1 MVHVDVRSITDWD
14 RVDWS
19 NPDLTEVVVNIDD
32 PYAVIDGAG
41 RCDTNTGIAVVV
53 DSRIG
58 AVKNVGHLVVRARPD
73 GKFNNDNLRIKNCAI
88 VNINDGAI
96 VSKVVD
102 SYLFL
107 DGASLVFTVENCEV
121 ASMSGDSQ
129 INRAIDSVIDSMID
143 KSTICFAD
151 KNTCINWMEGMSQ
164 VNCLEGRVL
173 MLDGCACVEKMT
185 NAATVETARCR
196 TIVRNVEDGS
206 KVEVASELA
215 CIYYTPTG
223 VPADKLAPS
232 VIVGFEDPHYDDK
245 EKYVANGGTLVRYYS
260 DSFRDL
266 RFSGFKQDTDG
277 YWVGEVLVED
287 LDGKN
292 NGDTLGGES
301 NLLTVYPPY
310 AVHHSS
316 KTVPYRFSKEDLLS
330 IGFSDVVVKR
340 SSK

>member
-58 AVKNVGHLVVRARPD
+58 AVKNVGHLVVRPRPD
-73 GKFNNDNLRIKNCAI
+73 GEFHNDNLRIKNCAI
-88 VNINDGAI
+88 VSVNNGAT
-96 VSKVVD
+96 VSKIVD

-121 ASMSGDSQ
+121 ASMSGDST
-129 INRAIDSVIDSMID
+129 INKVVDSVINSMTD
-143 KSTICFAD
+143 ESTIGLAD

-173 MLDGCACVEKMT
+173 MLDGCACIEKMT
-185 NAATVETARCR
+185 NAATVESARCR
-196 TIVRNVEDGS
+196 ALVRNVEDGS
-206 KVEVASELA
+206 KVEAASELA

-232 VIVGFEDPHYDDK
+232 VTVRFEDPRYDDK
-245 EKYVANGGTLVRYYS
+245 EKYVANGGTLAPYYV

-277 YWVGEVLVED
+277 SWVGAVFTGD
-287 LDGKN
+287 LGSK
-292 NGDTLGGES
+292 NGDDDS
-301 NLLTVYPPY
+301 NRKGDRLTVYPTY
-310 AVHHSS
+310 AVSKSS
-316 KTVPYRFSKEDLLS
+316 DTTPYKFSTEDLLS
-330 IGFSDVVVKR
+330 IRFSEVVVKR

>member
-1 MVHVDVRSITDWD
+1 MVHMDVRSITDWD

-19 NPDLTEVVVNIDD
+19 NPDLTEVVVNIDN
-32 PYAVIDGAG
+32 PYTVIDGSG

-58 AVKNVGHLVVRARPD
+58 VAKNVGHLVVRARPD
-73 GKFNNDNLRIKNCAI
+73 GKSNNDNLRIKNCAI

-107 DGASLVFTVENCEV
+107 GGASLVFTVENCEV

-129 INRAIDSVIDSMID
+129 INKVIDSIVDSMID
-143 KSTICFAD
+143 KSTIGFAD
-151 KNTCINWMEGMSQ
+151 KNTCIKLMEDMSQ
-164 VNCLEGRVL
+164 VDRLEGRVL

-185 NAATVETARCR
+185 NAATIETARCR
-196 TIVRNVEDGS
+196 AIVCKVEDGS

-215 CIYYTPTG
+215 CIYYAPTG

-232 VIVGFEDPHYDDK
+232 VIVRFEDPHYDDK
-245 EKYVANGGTLVRYYS
+245 EKYVANGGTMAPYYS

-266 RFSGFKQDTDG
+266 RFSGFKQDADG
-277 YWVGEVLVED
+277 SWVGVVFTED
-287 LDGKN
+287 LDDKSSD
-292 NGDTLGGES
+292 DTLSRRG
-301 NLLTVYPPY
+301 NRLTVYPTY
-310 AVHHSS
+310 AVSQS
-316 KTVPYRFSKEDLLS
+316 GNITSYKFSTEDLLS
-330 IGFSDVVVKR
+330 IGFSEVVVKR
-340 SSK
+340 GSE

>member
-1 MVHVDVRSITDWD
+1 MTRVNVHNTTDWD

-32 PYAVIDGAG
+32 PYMIIDGTG

-58 AVKNVGHLVVRARPD
+58 VVKNVGHLVVRARPD

-121 ASMSGDSQ
+121 ASMSGDST
-129 INRAIDSVIDSMID
+129 INKVVDSVVNSMID
-143 KSTICFAD
+143 ESTIGLAD

-173 MLDGCACVEKMT
+173 MLDGCACIEKMT
-185 NAATVETARCR
+185 NAATVESARCR
-196 TIVRNVEDGS
+196 TLVRNVEDGS

-215 CIYYTPTG
+215 CIYYTPRG

-245 EKYVANGGTLVRYYS
+245 EKYVANGGTLVPYYV

-266 RFSGFKQDTDG
+266 RFSGFTQDADG
-277 YWVGEVLVED
+277 SWVGVVFAED
-287 LDGKN
+287 LDDKSS
-292 NGDTLGGES
+292 GDTLSGRG
-301 NLLTVYPPY
+301 NRLTVYPPY
-310 AVHHSS
+310 AVSQSS
-316 KTVPYRFSKEDLLS
+316 DTTSYKFSTEDLLS
-330 IGFSDVVVKR
+330 IGFSEVVVKR
-340 SSK
+340 GSE

>member
-1 MVHVDVRSITDWD
+1 MTRVNVHNTTDWD

-41 RCDTNTGIAVVV
+41 RCDTNTGVAVVV

-58 AVKNVGHLVVRARPD
+58 AVKNVGHLVVKPHPIVRFH
-73 GKFNNDNLRIKNCAI
+73 KDNLRIKNCTA
-88 VNINDGAI
+88 VNVNDGVI
-96 VSKVVD
+96 VTKVTG
-102 SYLFL
+102 SNLFM
-107 DGASLVFTVENCEV
+107 DGSSLVFTVENCEV
-121 ASMSGDSQ
+121 ASMSGDST
-129 INRAIDSVIDSMID
+129 INKVVDSVVNSMID
-143 KSTICFAD
+143 ESTIGFAD
-151 KNTCINWMEGMSQ
+151 KSTCINWMEGMSQ
-164 VNCLEGRVL
+164 VDRLEGRVL

-185 NAATVETARCR
+185 NAATVESARCR
-196 TIVRNVEDGS
+196 ALVRNVEDGS

-232 VIVGFEDPHYDDK
+232 VIVGFKDPHYDDK
-245 EKYVANGGTLVRYYS
+245 EKYVANGGTLVPYYS

-266 RFSGFKQDTDG
+266 RFSGFKQDADG
-277 YWVGEVLVED
+277 SWMGEVLVED
-287 LDGKN
+287 LDNKN

-330 IGFSDVVVKR
+330 IGFSEVVVKR

>member
-1 MVHVDVRSITDWD
+1 MTRVNVHNTTDWD

-19 NPDLTEVVVNIDD
+19 NPDLTEVVVDIDD
-32 PYAVIDGAG
+32 PYTVIDGTG

-58 AVKNVGHLVVRARPD
+58 VVKNVGHLVVKPHPIVRFH
-73 GKFNNDNLRIKNCAI
+73 KDNLRIKNCTA
-88 VNINDGAI
+88 VNVNDGVI
-96 VSKVVD
+96 VTKVTG
-102 SYLFL
+102 SNLFM
-107 DGASLVFTVENCEV
+107 DGASLVLVAENCDV
-121 ASMSGDSQ
+121 MSMSGDSQ
-129 INRAIDSVIDSMID
+129 INKAIDSVIDSMID

-151 KNTCINWMEGMSQ
+151 KNTCIKLMEDMSQ
-164 VNCLEGRVL
+164 VDRLEGRIL

-185 NAATVETARCR
+185 NAATIETARCR

-232 VIVGFEDPHYDDK
+232 VTVGFEDPHYDDK
-245 EKYVANGGTLVRYYS
+245 EKYVANGGTLVPYYS

-310 AVHHSS
+310 AVNHSS
-316 KTVPYRFSKEDLLS
+316 KTAPYRFNKEDLLS

>member
-1 MVHVDVRSITDWD
+1 MTHMNVCSIADWD

-19 NPDLTEVVVNIDD
+19 DPDLTEVVVDIDD
-32 PYAVIDGAG
+32 PYVTIDGSG

-58 AVKNVGHLVVRARPD
+58 VVKNVGHLVVKPRPD

-96 VSKVVD
+96 VGKVVD

-129 INRAIDSVIDSMID
+129 INKVIDSVVNSMID
-143 KSTICFAD
+143 ESTIGFAD

-164 VNCLEGRVL
+164 VDRLEGRVL

-185 NAATVETARCR
+185 NAATIETARCR
-196 TIVRNVEDGS
+196 ALVRNVEDGS
-206 KVEVASELA
+206 KVEAASELA

-245 EKYVANGGTLVRYYS
+245 EKYVANGGTLVPYHV

-266 RFSGFKQDTDG
+266 RFSGFKQDADG
-277 YWVGEVLVED
+277 SWVGVVFTGD
-287 LDGKN
+287 LGGKN
-292 NGDTLGGES
+292 RDGDS
-301 NLLTVYPPY
+301 NRKGDRLTVYPPY
-310 AVHHSS
+310 AVSQSS
-316 KTVPYRFSKEDLLS
+316 DTTSYKFSTEDLLS
-330 IGFSDVVVKR
+330 IGFSEVVVKR